1 MARFSVGDLGRVPG
15 RQISMP
21 RKKTREQPK
30 LSTLDRLKAEL
41 NVPHI
46 TKSASEAF
54 ARMKAEKRN
63 RHA

>member
-30 LSTLDRLKAEL
+30 LSTLERLKAEL

-46 TKSASEAF
+46 TKSALEAF
-54 ARMKAEKRN
+54 SIMKAAKRK
-63 RHA
+63 RPA